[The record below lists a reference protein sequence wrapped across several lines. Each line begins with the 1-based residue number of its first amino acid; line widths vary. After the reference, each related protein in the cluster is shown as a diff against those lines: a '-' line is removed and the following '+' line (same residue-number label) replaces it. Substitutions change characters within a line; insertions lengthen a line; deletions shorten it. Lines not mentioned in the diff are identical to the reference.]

1 MVRHGRGTSQTSLE
15 SFWLGT
21 PFVKVER
28 DSEKITINT
37 YIYFEIKGTRWKY
50 VSLLKYWNNQKSTTL
65 SQTCVESHVF
75 WTSSV
80 LINAALS
87 SSTIFFSVSNF
98 YNIEISFYDCGV
110 FFIQKFVKLLRD
122 TKRNRRICVFNREQ
136 KFQCCNKRIR
146 HWKNNVKP
154 KEVQTNP

>member
-1 MVRHGRGTSQTSLE
+1 MVRHDRGTSQTSLE

-80 LINAALS
+80 LIIAALS
-87 SSTIFFSVSNF
+87 SLTIFFSVSFFTILKFPFMIVGFFSFKNSWNCCAIQSETVVFAFLTGNRNF
-98 YNIEISFYDCGV
+98 NV
-110 FFIQKFVKLLRD
+110 V
-122 TKRNRRICVFNREQ
+122 TKE
-136 KFQCCNKRIR
+136 
-146 HWKNNVKP
+146 
-154 KEVQTNP
+154 